1 MRKKLA
7 GLISLLTALMMV
19 FSVVP
24 ALAAE
29 GAEQPE
35 RSYQVEFKVLKDGT
49 DEVSA
54 ADQYVQKPAK
64 VTVEDGVGYAEVTL
78 LKSAWITAF
87 EVEQD
92 GKMQAAPVIGQDE
105 AADTRTVKFRVD
117 NIREKI
123 NARFIVEVPAMNYK
137 GEHSTQLLFDTSGMP
152 GAPTPADQAGGTEQ
166 TGQTDPTGETN
177 EGVQGAGEVQL
188 AVLKDGTDEP
198 SSLGNYMSKT
208 GQLHERDGAYFL
220 SFTLSSSSLITSFQ
234 YEGGEDW
241 VDAVVLGEDKEADS
255 RTIGI
260 VVTDPA
266 QKQNVA
272 LEVNAGPRGVMKH
285 KAQIVIQAAASEG
298 SEEGQQPAFRDVQ
311 NHWAKAAIEEAVAL
325 GFVKGYEDHT
335 FQPDGKVT
343 RAQLAVILAGALKWG
358 QAADVSD
365 APDQAEIPGYAVEA
379 VAQARA
385 AGLLVGDDNGAFRPN
400 ANLTRAELAVI
411 VARAA
416 GLEVSAGAVPSFQDA
431 DSIPAWAQPSVAAAV
446 EAGLMTGRGNG
457 LFAPADA
464 TTRAE
469 AVTLVL
475 KLLAGIVAA
484 K

>member
-1 MRKKLA
+1 MRKKPA

-35 RSYQVEFKVLKDGT
+35 RSYQVDFKVLKDGT

-64 VTVEDGVGYAEVTL
+64 VTVEGGVGYAEVTL
-78 LKSAWITAF
+78 LKSGWIAAF

-92 GKMQAAPVIGQDE
+92 GKLQAAPVVGQDE
-105 AADTRTVKFRVD
+105 DADTRTVKFRVD

-123 NARFIVEVPAMNYK
+123 NARFVVEVSAMNYK
-137 GEHSTQLLFDTSGMP
+137 GEYSAQLLFDTSGMP
-152 GAPTPADQAGGTEQ
+152 GAPAPAPAEEADGT
-166 TGQTDPTGETN
+166 D
-177 EGVQGAGEVQL
+177 EGVQGAAEVQL

-208 GQLHERDGAYFL
+208 GQLYERDGAYFL
-220 SFTLSSSSLITSFQ
+220 TFTLFSSSMITAFQ
-234 YEGGEDW
+234 YEGGEGL
-241 VDAVVLGEDKEADS
+241 VDAVVMSEDKEANS

-260 VVTDPA
+260 VVADA
-266 QKQNVA
+266 ARKQNVA
-272 LEVNAGPRGVMKH
+272 LEVNAGSYGVMKH
-285 KAQIVIQAAASEG
+285 KAQIAIQEVVSEG
-298 SEEGQQPAFRDVQ
+298 SEEGQPQSFADIQ
-311 NHWAKAAIEEAVAL
+311 KHWAKAAIEEAVAL
-325 GFVKGYEDHT
+325 GFVKGYEDNT
-335 FQPDGKVT
+335 FQPEGKVT
-343 RAQLAVILAGALKWG
+343 RAQLAVILAGALKLN
-358 QAADVSD
+358 QAENVSYT
-365 APDQAEIPGYAVEA
+365 PDQADIPGYAVEA
-379 VAQARA
+379 VAQVRA
-385 AGLLVGDDNGAFRPN
+385 AGLLVGDDDGAFRPN

-411 VARAA
+411 IANAA
-416 GLEVSAGAVPSFQDA
+416 GLEVAAGAVPAFRDA
-431 DSIPAWAQPSVAAAV
+431 DSIPTWAQPSVAAAV
-446 EAGLMTGRGNG
+446 DAGLMTGRGND

-475 KLLAGIVAA
+475 KLLAGVAA

>member
-1 MRKKLA
+1 MSKKLT
-7 GLISLLTALMMV
+7 GLISLLTVWAMI

-35 RSYQVEFKVLKDGT
+35 RAYQVDFKVLKDGS

-64 VTVEDGVGYAEVTL
+64 VTVEDGVGYAEITL
-78 LKSAWITAF
+78 LKSGWIATF

-92 GKMQAAPVIGQDE
+92 GKLQAAPVVGQDE
-105 AADTRTVKFRVD
+105 DADTRTVKFRVD

-123 NARFIVEVPAMNYK
+123 DARFVVEVATINYK
-137 GEHSTQLLFDTSGMP
+137 GEYSAQLLFDTSGMP
-152 GAPTPADQAGGTEQ
+152 GAPAPAEETDEAN
-166 TGQTDPTGETN
+166 QTDEAKQTDGTN
-177 EGVQGAGEVQL
+177 EGVQGAAEVQL
-188 AVLKDGTDEP
+188 VVLKDGTDEP

-208 GQLHERDGAYFL
+208 GQLYERDGAYFL
-220 SFTLSSSSLITSFQ
+220 TFALSSSSMIAAFQ
-234 YEGGEDW
+234 YEGEEGL
-241 VDAVVLGEDKEADS
+241 VDAVVLGEDKEANS

-260 VVTDPA
+260 VVADVT

-272 LEVNAGPRGVMKH
+272 LEVNAGSYGVMKH
-285 KAQIVIQAAASEG
+285 KAQIVIQAADSEG
-298 SEEGQQPAFRDVQ
+298 SEQEQPQSFADVQ

-335 FQPDGKVT
+335 FKPDGHVT
-343 RAQLAVILAGALKWG
+343 RAQLAVILAGALKLE
-358 QAADVSD
+358 QAADVAD
-365 APDQAEIPGYAVEA
+365 TPDQADIPGYAAAA
-379 VAQARA
+379 VAQVRA
-385 AGLLVGDDNGAFRPN
+385 AGLLVGDADGAFRPN
-400 ANLTRAELAVI
+400 AKLTRAELASI

-416 GLEVSAGAVPSFQDA
+416 GLDIVAGAVPAFRDA
-431 DSIPAWAQPSVAAAV
+431 DAIPTWAQPSVAAAV
-446 EAGLMTGRGNG
+446 EAGLMSGRGDD
-457 LFAPADA
+457 LFAPAEA
-464 TTRAE
+464 ATRAE

-475 KLLAGIVAA
+475 KLLAEAAA

>member
-1 MRKKLA
+1 LRKKLT
-7 GLISLLTALMMV
+7 GLISLLTAWVLV

-29 GAEQPE
+29 GAGQPE
-35 RSYQVEFKVLKDGT
+35 RAYQVDFKVLKDGT

-78 LKSAWITAF
+78 LKSGWIAAF

-92 GKMQAAPVIGQDE
+92 GKLQPAPVVGKDE
-105 AADTRTVKFRVD
+105 DADTRTVKFRVD

-123 NARFIVEVPAMNYK
+123 NARFVVEVPAMNYK
-137 GEHSTQLLFDTSGMP
+137 GEYSAQLLFDTSGMP
-152 GAPTPADQAGGTEQ
+152 GAPAPVD
-166 TGQTDPTGETN
+166 QTDGAK
-177 EGVQGAGEVQL
+177 EGVQGAAEVQL

-208 GQLHERDGAYFL
+208 GQLYERDGSYFL
-220 SFTLSSSSLITSFQ
+220 TFTLFSSSMITAFQ
-234 YEGGEDW
+234 YEGGEGL
-241 VDAVVLGEDKEADS
+241 VDAVVLSEDKEANS

-260 VVTDPA
+260 VVADAA

-272 LEVNAGPRGVMKH
+272 LEVNAGSYGVMKH
-285 KAQIVIQAAASEG
+285 KAQIAIQAAASEG
-298 SEEGQQPAFRDVQ
+298 SGEGQPQSFADIQ
-311 NHWAKAAIEEAVAL
+311 KHWAKAAIEEAVAL
-325 GFVKGYEDHT
+325 GFVKGYEDNT

-343 RAQLAVILAGALKWG
+343 RAQLAVILAGALKLD
-358 QAADVSD
+358 QASDVSD
-365 APDQAEIPGYAVEA
+365 TPDQAEIPGYAVEA

-385 AGLLVGDDNGAFRPN
+385 AGLLVGDDDGAFRPN

-416 GLEVSAGAVPSFQDA
+416 GLEVAADAVPTFRDA
-431 DSIPAWAQPSVAAAV
+431 DGIPAWAQPSVAAAV
-446 EAGLMTGRGNG
+446 EAGLMTGRGND
-457 LFAPADA
+457 LFAPAEA

-475 KLLAGIVAA
+475 KLLAGIAA